1 MQPNHPILSGLVKLH
16 ADLGGRI
23 FENRKLGEKLA
34 QDMKHVEAVIR
45 MFEPSFDVRK
55 IAIRRRQQGNPWFK
69 RGTVFRHAIDV
80 LRTAS
85 EPVTARDIAIAM
97 LAAKGVA
104 DAKPR
109 AVSDLAVAVT
119 CSLKNNDGN
128 TVERV
133 GEGRPARWKLM
144 G

>member
-55 IAIRRRQQGNPWFK
+55 IAMNAASKATRGSAGNGLPTRR
-69 RGTVFRHAIDV
+69 
-80 LRTAS
+80 
-85 EPVTARDIAIAM
+85 
-97 LAAKGVA
+97 
-104 DAKPR
+104 
-109 AVSDLAVAVT
+109 
-119 CSLKNNDGN
+119 
-128 TVERV
+128 
-133 GEGRPARWKLM
+133 
-144 G
+144 

>member
-55 IAIRRRQQGNPWFK
+55 IAIKRRQQGNPWFK
-69 RGTVFRHAIDV
+69 RGTVFRHAVDV
-80 LRTAS
+80 LRTAT
-85 EPVTARDIAIAM
+85 EPVIPFLIDQNLCAQSRSPMDMI
-97 LAAKGVA
+97 LQG
-104 DAKPR
+104 
-109 AVSDLAVAVT
+109 
-119 CSLKNNDGN
+119 
-128 TVERV
+128 
-133 GEGRPARWKLM
+133 
-144 G
+144 